1 MTTTTKLS
9 KINNGT
15 YTLINKETGTYVTIK
30 IHTAQRGNLKGKRIV
45 SKLIG
50 PDNTTSYKGFAFVTD
65 DDNIIVWKNSRN
77 PKTVKTAQI
86 LRSMAVHG
94 FASPYT
100 QKVDMKLS
108 KRCMRCNRT
117 LTTPE
122 SIRLGIGPECMKKGF
137 NF

>member
-1 MTTTTKLS
+1 MTTTTKTIS

-15 YTLINKETGTYVTIK
+15 FTLINKETGTYVTIK

-50 PDNTTSYKGFAFVTD
+50 HDNTTSYKGFAFVND

-86 LRSMAVHG
+86 LCSMAIEEN
-94 FASPYT
+94 ASPYS
-100 QKVDMKLS
+100 QNVEMKLS
-108 KRCMRCNRT
+108 KRCMRCNRE

-122 SIRLGIGPECMKKGF
+122 SIELGIGPYCLSRM
-137 NF
+137 